1 MYKRQVFKERCYCSY
16 YGTWCEDQSYEV
28 STINV
33 FWEIPS
39 EFKTLGGFFCE
50 RGRAG
55 KCLCPDTAS
64 VSVTLSFRE
73 FAKSMAEKF
82 KLAFWAQTVNFSA
95 ITQISES

>member
-1 MYKRQVFKERCYCSY
+1 MVLGQKH
-16 YGTWCEDQSYEV
+16 GTNYLPY
-28 STINV
+28 T
-33 FWEIPS
+33 
-39 EFKTLGGFFCE
+39 FCE